1 MHPNPRRIVPVL
13 LAVIILG
20 GLVWWFGFNRPAA
33 AGSGALTASG
43 TIEAVSLNVSAEIAG
58 RVTEVN
64 VTQGQAVQAGDVLVR
79 FDDSVLSAQRAQ
91 AAAALQALQFAQN
104 AAQSAHAAAAA
115 NLALLTAGPS
125 NEQLA
130 VAQTVVDRAHLA
142 ADAADAAYEALPDA
156 ALDTPD
162 GRTLAAARD
171 QAVAGL
177 ANAEAQYDLLAAG
190 ARAEQLTA
198 AQAQAAAAQWQ
209 ATAAGA
215 QVTAAQSAL
224 AVLDAQLAKLTLA
237 APAAGTVLARTIEP
251 GEFASPGAPLLVIG
265 QLNAPT
271 ITVFVPEDQ
280 YGAISLGQTATVS
293 VDSFPGQTF
302 QATVTHIAD
311 QAEFTPRNVQT
322 ATGRKS
328 TVFAIELSVANA
340 DGRLKPG
347 MPADV
352 DFGR

>member
-1 MHPNPRRIVPVL
+1 MHPNPRRIVPVIL
-13 LAVIILG
+13 VIVLG
-20 GLVWWFGFNRPAA
+20 GLVWWFIINRPAA
-33 AGSGALTASG
+33 AGTGALSASG
-43 TIEAVSLNVSAEIAG
+43 TIEAVSINISAELAG
-58 RVTEVN
+58 RVVD
-64 VTQGQAVQAGDVLVR
+64 VTVAEGQVVQAGDVLVR
-79 FDDSVLSAQRAQ
+79 FDATVLTAQRAQ
-91 AAAALQALQFAQN
+91 AAAALQALQFAHS
-104 AAQSAHAAAAA
+104 AAESAHAAALA
-115 NLALLTAGPS
+115 NVSLLAAGPS
-125 NEQLA
+125 DEQLA
-130 VAQTVVDRAHLA
+130 VAQTVVDRAQLA

-162 GRTLAAARD
+162 GRALAAARD

-198 AQAQAAAAQWQ
+198 AQAQADAAQWQ

-215 QVTAAQSAL
+215 QVAAAQAAL
-224 AVLDAQLAKLTLA
+224 AVLDAQLAKLTLV

-251 GEFASPGAPLLVIG
+251 GEFASPGAALLVLG
-265 QLNAPT
+265 RLDAPT

-280 YGAISLGQTATVS
+280 YGAISLGQTASVT
-293 VDSFPGQTF
+293 VDSFPGETF

-352 DFGR
+352 DFGK